1 MRIGDNAYTVFGHQG
16 MGGDISVAAVVSRD
30 DSIRP
35 RNVPAVD
42 WPALLNLL
50 CVLSSNQNSK

>member
-1 MRIGDNAYTVFGHQG
+1 MFGHQG

>member
-1 MRIGDNAYTVFGHQG
+1 MLIQCLAIKEW
-16 MGGDISVAAVVSRD
+16 GGDISVAAVVSRD